1 MSEKYIKK
9 HLGFLRGV
17 RGDIRLVQLRAGR
30 DVRVNHEQVQPFF
43 TVLLVDSG
51 KQHTAGFDAHHFPG
65 RKIRDGDAGLADQL
79 FRLIIGVNTA

>member
-30 DVRVNHEQVQPFF
+30 DVRINHEQVQPFF
-43 TVLLVDSG
+43 AVLLVDSG
-51 KQHTAGFDAHHFPG
+51 EQHTAGFETHHRSG
-65 RKIRDGDAGLADQL
+65 REIRDRNERLADEL
-79 FRLIIGVNTA
+79 FRLIVGVNAR

>member
-17 RGDIRLVQLRAGR
+17 SDDIRLVQLCTSR
-30 DVRVNHEQVQPFF
+30 DVRVNHQKVQPFL

-51 KQHTAGFDAHHFPG
+51 EQHAAGFKTHHEAG
-65 RKIRDGDAGLADQL
+65 RRAGDRYTGLADQL
-79 FRLIIGVNTA
+79 LRAVESVNAR